1 MKVGYPKKMLKI
13 TKTNTGATFR
23 VRVQPGAS
31 KNEIVGIQEDALR
44 VRISAPP
51 VEGKA
56 NKVIIQFLAK
66 QLAVKRREV
75 EILSGHT
82 SRSKTIHVVGEGGE
96 IEKRIQTLA
105 EILEGNT

>member
-1 MKVGYPKKMLKI
+1 MIKI

-31 KNEIVGIQEDALR
+31 KNEIIGVQEDALK

-56 NKVIIQFLAK
+56 NKALVQFLAE
-66 QLAVKRREV
+66 QLAVKRSQV
-75 EILSGHT
+75 EITSGHT
-82 SRSKTIHVVGEGGE
+82 SRSKTIHVVGKG
-96 IEKRIQTLA
+96 IEKKLQNIIDST
-105 EILEGNT
+105 GV

>member
-56 NKVIIQFLAK
+56 NKVLIQFLAK
-66 QLAVKRREV
+66 QLAVKRSQV
-75 EILSGHT
+75 EILNGHAT
-82 SRSKTIHVVGEGGE
+82 RRKTIHIIGKG
-96 IEKRIQTLA
+96 IQKKLQN
-105 EILEGNT
+105 IIDNISV